1 MAGLPCEW
9 QGLIMDSD
17 SDYLVYLVVTLGSAP
32 TEQDLQAVTVGP
44 GGPVE
49 VCLLEKSQNV
59 TSATGTVGC
68 NEAYSL
74 NGAFRTSC
82 WDFHNKCGSAVWAH
96 KAHFL
101 REEKNLQPD

>member
-59 TSATGTVGC
+59 TSATGTCGLQWSVQP
-68 NEAYSL
+68 EWS
-74 NGAFRTSC
+74 FQ
-82 WDFHNKCGSAVWAH
+82 DFL
-96 KAHFL
+96 L
-101 REEKNLQPD
+101 RFP